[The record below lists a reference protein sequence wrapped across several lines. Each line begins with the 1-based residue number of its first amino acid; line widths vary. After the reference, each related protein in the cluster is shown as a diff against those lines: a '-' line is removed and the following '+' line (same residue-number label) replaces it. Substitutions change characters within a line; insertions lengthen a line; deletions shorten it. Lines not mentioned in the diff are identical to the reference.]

1 MPLRPIVTIRS
12 TIVDGVAFFCPTC
25 GGDRAAEVREGRRW
39 LAVGR
44 VAVVPLQREGR
55 HLTCVACRTDHPV
68 GAADRLTTSQLA
80 DELAE
85 ATRALTAL
93 VVRTGDPSD
102 RRLRRRAVEHVRV
115 LSPTYDQNQLD
126 RDMATLDPAQAHV
139 HVQALADELAVEGKE
154 HLVRGLVHVAISAH
168 TVTPNQRQLL
178 AATGTELGLTP
189 THLTGI
195 ISQVVAAVE
204 PADDDPVDR
213 S

>member
-1 MPLRPIVTIRS
+1 MPLRPLVTIRS
-12 TIVDGVAFFCPTC
+12 TTVDGVAFFCPTC

-39 LAVGR
+39 LSLGR
-44 VAVVPLQREGR
+44 VPLLPLRKEGR
-55 HLTCVACRTDHPV
+55 HLTCVACWTDHPME
-68 GAADRLTTSQLA
+68 ATQRLTSAALA
-80 DELAE
+80 EELAR

-93 VVRTGDPSD
+93 VVRTGDPTD
-102 RRLRRRAVEHVRV
+102 RALRSRAVLHVRA
-115 LSPTYDQNQLD
+115 STPTYDQNQLD
-126 RDMATLDPAQAHV
+126 RDMAALDPAQAHV
-139 HVQALADELAVEGKE
+139 HVQVLAVELAPEGKE
-154 HLVRGLVHVAISAH
+154 HLIRGLVHVAMSAN

-189 THLTGI
+189 THLTGV